1 MDSRLAAY
9 IASLPPNGVQRPLFP
24 LAGTAAPSGS
34 FWQQVRAAGLVWRS
48 GTLLGVHALETVFL
62 FASWAA
68 EGSGALSGRVD
79 KGWLAAWALCLATV
93 VLLRAAAR
101 SSEVALSIGFG
112 GLLKERLL
120 VGAMA
125 FDADALRRNGI
136 GELLSQVF
144 EAEALEGVATD
155 GGLQIVLAALE
166 LLIIP
171 LVLSWGV
178 SAGLEITLLLSWV
191 CLTSILVAQNM
202 RERFRDRKHTSELQS
217 LRHLV
222 CRLLL
227 EKKKS
232 PVVVGDLIKR

>member
-24 LAGTAAPSGS
+24 LAGTAVPSGS

-68 EGSGALSGRVD
+68 VGSGALSGRVD

-125 FDADALRRNGI
+125 FDVDALRRDGV
-136 GELLSQVF
+136 GDLLSQVSGGDARVGVG
-144 EAEALEGVATD
+144 EAG
-155 GGLQIVLAALE
+155 
-166 LLIIP
+166 
-171 LVLSWGV
+171 
-178 SAGLEITLLLSWV
+178 
-191 CLTSILVAQNM
+191 
-202 RERFRDRKHTSELQS
+202 
-217 LRHLV
+217 
-222 CRLLL
+222 
-227 EKKKS
+227 
-232 PVVVGDLIKR
+232 

>member
-93 VLLRAAAR
+93 VLLR
-101 SSEVALSIGFG
+101 
-112 GLLKERLL
+112 
-120 VGAMA
+120 
-125 FDADALRRNGI
+125 
-136 GELLSQVF
+136 
-144 EAEALEGVATD
+144 
-155 GGLQIVLAALE
+155 
-166 LLIIP
+166 
-171 LVLSWGV
+171 
-178 SAGLEITLLLSWV
+178 
-191 CLTSILVAQNM
+191 
-202 RERFRDRKHTSELQS
+202 DRKST
-217 LRHLV
+217 
-222 CRLLL
+222 RLN
-227 EKKKS
+227 S
-232 PVVVGDLIKR
+232 SHSQISYAVFC